1 MSNTATT
8 ALMLALVAP
17 ILAQIPAGDPFRKA
31 VILAVPLSANVAG
44 MSTPIASPPNAI
56 AVSYLAREDAAV
68 TFLQWMLIAGPIVL
82 VLLGVIWWWLLR
94 RYPPAA
100 AVWRLEFT
108 SAPLSGQGAWVLTV
122 ACVTV
127 IIWVTEPWHGVRA
140 AIAAMLPVT
149 LFFATAVISRED
161 VNSLD
166 WDVLILIAGGLSLG
180 YSLQVTGMDERL
192 ATLVA
197 GDAPDVARLAL
208 LGFATLGLGTFFS
221 NTAIASMLMPVAVI
235 AAGTAT
241 GGLDVTSYALTI
253 ALVAS
258 LSMAL
263 PVSTPPN
270 AMAYASGDLT
280 TGDFVRTGGYIGI
293 AGTVVVIV
301 LMGFVRPWIGTI
313 DGMNG
318 LW

>member
-1 MSNTATT
+1 
-8 ALMLALVAP
+8 
-17 ILAQIPAGDPFRKA
+17 
-31 VILAVPLSANVAG
+31 
-44 MSTPIASPPNAI
+44 
-56 AVSYLAREDAAV
+56 
-68 TFLQWMLIAGPIVL
+68 
-82 VLLGVIWWWLLR
+82 
-94 RYPPAA
+94 
-100 AVWRLEFT
+100 
-108 SAPLSGQGAWVLTV
+108 
-122 ACVTV
+122 VTV

-318 LW
+318 IW